1 MVPRQ
6 AWAERKHNP
15 KLHPH
20 KGRIPIPSYCLK
32 VRIFFDPPWPMLSLQ
47 HFWVVFHPLNDN
59 VESRYLG
66 DHESRVL
73 EKLVTFRGLWN
84 DPVQAHYTSL
94 RSS

>member
-1 MVPRQ
+1 
-6 AWAERKHNP
+6 
-15 KLHPH
+15 
-20 KGRIPIPSYCLK
+20 
-32 VRIFFDPPWPMLSLQ
+32 MLSLQ
-47 HFWVVFHPLNDN
+47 HVWVVFYPLNGN

-94 RSS
+94 RSSWAEGVHKVTKRYIC